1 MFRTLITAT
10 CLFAASLAGAAER
23 EFTLLHTND
32 WQSRLLGFG
41 PNNEYTPATTGD
53 DGTVGG
59 VARLATLIDQRRAA
73 AAGQPL
79 LLLDAGDFTM
89 GTLFHTVAREIGG
102 ELRLM
107 SELGYD
113 ATTLGNHEFDFRPQ
127 GLAAMLSVA
136 HKALG
141 DKLVPVLSSNIRF
154 DPERPEDDTLQAH
167 QEAGRIQPYKVIER
181 GGIRFGLFGLLG
193 YNAIDVAPMTRP
205 VTFAD
210 PLETAR
216 EMVRTLREEERVD
229 VVILLSHMGVNQQAD
244 GSWRGE
250 EVEMA
255 EQVPGIDI
263 IVGGH
268 SHTALAQPVLVGG
281 RVPVVQA
288 GSEIQHLGELRMA
301 LGDDGKL
308 RMLDYRLH
316 PIDDRIPGDATISRD
331 VADFQQ
337 AVTERMLEPLGY
349 RFDQPLAKVDRR
361 LTRAYEDPVLANLVT
376 DALRRAT
383 GSDLAFTG
391 NGTIRDDMI
400 HGRSGVQAVSD
411 LFRIAPLGI
420 GEYDDAPGYPLIK
433 VYFTGREIKSILE
446 VLLLAY
452 QLRDSDSYYPRV
464 SGVRFSYNPYR
475 VPFDRVSRIEIGDEQ
490 RGYQELDLDDSRLY
504 SVGASSYVGSFTWLI
519 PELTKGLLEVV
530 PKDAEGR
537 PYAEIRDTVIDTDP
551 ETPGVQEYKEWQA
564 LLDHVRVL
572 PDQDGDGLADIP
584 TQGAAAE
591 SRMHRVASLSPVE
604 LYRNAGRLQWGAS
617 VLVGAGLLLIAWLM
631 WRGLRPR
638 GGERRLAKVAHPS

>member
-1 MFRTLITAT
+1 MFRVLLTVS
-10 CLFAASLAGAAER
+10 CLLVACLASAADR
-23 EFTLLHTND
+23 QFTLLHTND

-41 PNNEYTPATTGD
+41 PNNEYSPATVND
-53 DGTVGG
+53 DDTVGG
-59 VARLATLIDQRRAA
+59 VARLATLLGERRAA
-73 AAGQPL
+73 TVDQPL

-89 GTLFHTVAREIGG
+89 GTLFHTVTRELGG

-127 GLAAMLSVA
+127 GLAAMLTAA
-136 HKALG
+136 HRALG
-141 DKLVPVLSSNIRF
+141 DRLVPVLSSNIRF
-154 DPERPEDDTLQAH
+154 DPARPEDDALQAH
-167 QEAGRIQPYKVIER
+167 QDAGRLLPYKVIER

-193 YNAIDVAPMTRP
+193 YNAIDVTPMTRP

-210 PLETAR
+210 PKDTAR
-216 EMVRTLREEERVD
+216 AMVRKLREEERVD
-229 VVILLSHMGVNQQAD
+229 VVILLSHMGVSQQAD

-268 SHTALAQPVLVGG
+268 SHTALPQPLLVGG

-288 GSEIQHLGELRMA
+288 GSEIQYLGELRMA
-301 LGDDGKL
+301 LDDDGRL
-308 RMLDYRLH
+308 RVLGYQLH
-316 PIDDRIPGDATISRD
+316 KIDDRIPGDATITSE
-331 VADFQQ
+331 VEDFRQV
-337 AVTERMLEPLGY
+337 VTERMLTPRGY
-349 RFDQPLAKVDRR
+349 RFEQPLARVDRT
-361 LTRAYEDPVLANLVT
+361 LTRAYEEPTLANLVT
-376 DALRRAT
+376 DALREAT

-400 HGRSGVQAVSD
+400 HGRSGIQAVSD

-433 VYFTGREIKSILE
+433 VYFTGREIKNILE

-452 QLRDSDSYYPRV
+452 QLRDSDSYFPRV
-464 SGVRFSYNPYR
+464 SGVRFAYNPYR
-475 VPFDRVSRIEIGDEQ
+475 VPFDRVSRIEIGDER
-490 RGYQELDLDDSRLY
+490 RGYRELDLDDARLY

-519 PELTKGLLEVV
+519 PDLTKGLLDVV
-530 PKDAEGR
+530 PKDAAGK
-537 PYAEIRDTVIDTDP
+537 PYADLRAAVLDTDP
-551 ETPGVQEYKEWQA
+551 NTPGIQEYKEWQA
-564 LLDHVRVL
+564 LLDHVRKL
-572 PDQDGDGLADIP
+572 PDLDGDGLADIP

-591 SRMHRVASLSPVE
+591 SRMRRVASLAPVE
-604 LYRNAGRLQWGAS
+604 LYRNAGRLQWGATA
-617 VLVGAGLLLIAWLM
+617 VIGLGLLLILWLLR
-631 WRGLRPR
+631 RGLRR
-638 GGERRLAKVAHPS
+638 